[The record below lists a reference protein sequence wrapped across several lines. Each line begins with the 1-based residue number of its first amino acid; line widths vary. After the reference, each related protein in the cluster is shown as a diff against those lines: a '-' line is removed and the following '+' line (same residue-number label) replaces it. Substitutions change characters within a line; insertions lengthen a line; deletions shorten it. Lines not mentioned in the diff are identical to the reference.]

1 MGMLGGTELL
11 IIAFVII
18 LLFGGKKLPELA
30 RGLGKGIKNFKKSL
44 EDDDSSDVTNSIDK
58 NMKKDDEES
67 K

>member
-44 EDDDSSDVTNSIDK
+44 EEDDNDINSIDK
-58 NMKKDDEES
+58 DIKKDDE
-67 K
+67 KFK

>member
-30 RGLGKGIKNFKKSL
+30 RGLGKWIKNFKKSL

-58 NMKKDDEES
+58 NMKKDNEES

>member
-58 NMKKDDEES
+58 NMKKDNEES